1 MICHV
6 VLVAKSQP
14 LSMLELSKGTF
25 SINNFLLVMV
35 ESIKMPKSASMSRAE
50 PSRGPVRGLKEA
62 AAELPLGVVV

>member
-1 MICHV
+1 
-6 VLVAKSQP
+6 
-14 LSMLELSKGTF
+14 MLELSKGTF

>member
-14 LSMLELSKGTF
+14 LSILELSKGTLP
-25 SINNFLLVMV
+25 INKFLPVMV
-35 ESIKMPKSASMSRAE
+35 ESIEKPNSE
-50 PSRGPVRGLKEA
+50 PSRDPVRGLKEA